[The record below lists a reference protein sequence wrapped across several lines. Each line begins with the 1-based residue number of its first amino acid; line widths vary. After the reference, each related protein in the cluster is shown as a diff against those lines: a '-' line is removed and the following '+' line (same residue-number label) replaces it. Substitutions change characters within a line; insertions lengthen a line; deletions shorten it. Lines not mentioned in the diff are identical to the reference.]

1 MLSADFQARF
11 QGKAKQISKTGMTGI
26 LQTNMKP
33 VEKEGWKEY
42 LENRTVKQNT
52 ETEKQLISEIREINQ
67 LQRSVLPKLS
77 KALNFQISIL
87 FTSIEQNNVLKVMP
101 KRKKNNI
108 SKINLLINK
117 NINSITNDSSPITN
131 ISHYRSTPNKHLADF
146 SPLEEQRVFFPRGN
160 SHATNIQR
168 STKLI
173 SEPNFRDYSTFSR
186 QNSSQNIFSSIIA
199 NSPISKSVIL
209 PNREKFRNLQF
220 QEENMQ
226 HKTNDRLMRN
236 ASDLNSFLNNMRNEN
251 RTNPLLHKTSQ
262 ISHFKIPSMTKSSI
276 HQTSQ
281 DKTQTFIP
289 ISGVQIMNQ
298 REYKRKNLNH
308 FQGTNPSVLS
318 SSQIFHR

>member
-1 MLSADFQARF
+1 
-11 QGKAKQISKTGMTGI
+11 
-26 LQTNMKP
+26 MKP

-186 QNSSQNIFSSIIA
+186 
-199 NSPISKSVIL
+199 
-209 PNREKFRNLQF
+209 
-220 QEENMQ
+220 
-226 HKTNDRLMRN
+226 
-236 ASDLNSFLNNMRNEN
+236 
-251 RTNPLLHKTSQ
+251 
-262 ISHFKIPSMTKSSI
+262 
-276 HQTSQ
+276 
-281 DKTQTFIP
+281 
-289 ISGVQIMNQ
+289 
-298 REYKRKNLNH
+298 
-308 FQGTNPSVLS
+308 
-318 SSQIFHR
+318 